1 VWDLTLKAEMRLP
14 ILTSALVVVIASNVL
29 PSGRPTGVTT
39 SPESCVSKIDKL
51 NEKTYRKARESGR
64 AVDPQV
70 LRRRSVEIAS
80 KCLGELAV
88 DKLAVEHLPALAK
101 LYFEVNRQSDA
112 FNAVTRYLKD
122 ARANSNDRAGTV
134 LTAINYSLY
143 SAPDAEKT
151 DLVEK
156 YLALLEH
163 PDFPIRQR
171 INGHLRLVEYYLSK
185 RMDEKAIVHEI
196 AITNL
201 SKELP
206 AAEQKSALEDTVS
219 TIDNQALI
227 ACSVQGAQ
235 RSRAIV
241 EQLPAELIRLAHAEG
256 WVEAIS
262 SRYLMEGQEAPEL
275 SPQFVLNAPNDD
287 RVTRVPRGQVT
298 VMLFAAHWCG
308 PCHEIYPEV
317 IDAQRR
323 FQDKGVRVLLVTQL
337 SDPAFD
343 PKAPKPVEELAVI
356 RKVYLDEM
364 KMSFPIIIEAAADRN
379 PTGDTTIDRQKTN
392 RQWKLFSFYP
402 MVLVIDKK
410 ARTRKILIGTLPGEG
425 ERLRAKI
432 EELLKE
438 AG

>member
-1 VWDLTLKAEMRLP
+1 MNMRLP
-14 ILTSALVVVIASNVL
+14 ILAFVLVVLIAPNIW
-29 PSGRPTGVTT
+29 PNERAAITTT

-51 NEKTYRKARESGR
+51 NEETYRKARKSGR
-64 AVDPQV
+64 AVDTRD
-70 LRRRSVEIAS
+70 LRRRRVEIAN
-80 KCLGELAV
+80 KCLGNVAI
-88 DKLAVEHLPALAK
+88 DRLAVEHLLALAK
-101 LYFEVNRQSDA
+101 LYFEANRQSEA
-112 FNAVTRYLKD
+112 FDTVTLYLKN
-122 ARANSNDRAGTV
+122 ARASSNDLAGVV

-143 SAPDAEKT
+143 SAPDTEKT
-151 DLVEK
+151 DLAEK

-163 PDFPIRQR
+163 SDFPIRQR
-171 INGHLRLVEYYLSK
+171 ISGHLRLVEHYISQ
-185 RMDEKAIVHEI
+185 RIDDKAIVHEI

-201 SKELP
+201 SKELS
-206 AAEQKSALEDTVS
+206 AVEQKSALDDTIS
-219 TIDNQALI
+219 IIDNQALL

-241 EQLPAELIRLAHAEG
+241 EQLPAELIHLVHAEE
-256 WVEAIS
+256 WVEAIL

-275 SPQFVLNAPNDD
+275 SPKFVLNAPNDE
-287 RVTRVPRGQVT
+287 RVRRAQSGQVT
-298 VMLFAAHWCG
+298 VVLFAAHWCS

-337 SDPAFD
+337 SDPTHD
-343 PKAPKPVEELAVI
+343 PKAPKAEEELAII

-364 KMSFPIIIEAAADRN
+364 KMSFPVIIEAAADRK
-379 PTGDTTIDRQKTN
+379 PTGDANIDRQKTN

-402 MVLVIDKK
+402 MILVIDKK
-410 ARTRKILIGTLPGEG
+410 ARTRTILIGTLPGQG
-425 ERLRAKI
+425 DRLRTKI